1 MRTDDANFW
10 NLLFDQQVYA
20 FGETPNR
27 YMVDKLEGIPPA
39 NVLLPGDGEGRNAVY
54 LASRG
59 WKAAAF
65 DLSEKGK
72 EKADRL
78 AQKNNVELDFR
89 VGDVKEMT
97 YPENYFDA
105 LVLIF
110 AHFMPDQRRAYH
122 QKLLSYL
129 KPGGKLVLEGY
140 ARLDEE
146 PVDTRFN
153 LKELKTDFKGVD
165 FIEAKTTWEELN
177 EGSIITG
184 RTQVVQ
190 IFAIT

>member
-1 MRTDDANFW
+1 MRTDDVNFW

-27 YMVDKLEGIPPA
+27 YMANKLEEVPPA
-39 NVLLPGDGEGRNAVY
+39 KVLLPGEGEGRNAVY
-54 LASRG
+54 LAEKG
-59 WKAAAF
+59 WKVSAF

-78 AQKNNVELDFR
+78 AQKKNVEIDFR
-89 VGDVKEMT
+89 VGDVKKMT

-129 KPGGKLVLEGY
+129 KPGGKLVLEGH

-146 PVDTRFN
+146 PVDIRFN
-153 LKELKTDFKGVD
+153 LNELKADFKGVD

-177 EGSIITG
+177 EGRIITG

-190 IFAIT
+190 IFAIK